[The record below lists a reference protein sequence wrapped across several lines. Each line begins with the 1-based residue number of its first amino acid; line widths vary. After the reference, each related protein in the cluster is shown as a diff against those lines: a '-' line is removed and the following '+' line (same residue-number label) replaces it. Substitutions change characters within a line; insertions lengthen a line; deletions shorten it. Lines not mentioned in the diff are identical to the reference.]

1 MKQNLK
7 FKTVFTFVFA
17 SVFMFL
23 ACINI
28 FAIDPQQK
36 KSQVNIPIAMALDDG
51 YTYPTIVSITSIMEN
66 ASRDTYYDFYIMHPS
81 NFKTDNKNKIMSLT
95 KKYNKC
101 KIKFINMEK
110 AYSSAYDKGHIT
122 TPAYYRLSLP
132 DKLPN
137 IDKILWL
144 DGDTLIFK
152 DLREMYNLDM
162 RGLYCRGLLDDYP
175 HRLSKF
181 GIKCDKYI
189 CSGVMVM
196 NLKDMR
202 RDRVVQKFNKFIKAN
217 NSKLAQHDQTVI
229 NYVCRGKIGK
239 LPPRFGMFNYYSQ
252 RNDWKKYCKNGYTQK
267 EMENAFDN
275 LSIIH
280 CICKP
285 WNNPKV
291 AFGRHWWDYARK
303 TAFYKDICKKY
314 PASRRK

>member
-66 ASRDTYYDFYIMHPS
+66 A
-81 NFKTDNKNKIMSLT
+81 
-95 KKYNKC
+95 
-101 KIKFINMEK
+101 
-110 AYSSAYDKGHIT
+110 
-122 TPAYYRLSLP
+122 
-132 DKLPN
+132 
-137 IDKILWL
+137 
-144 DGDTLIFK
+144 
-152 DLREMYNLDM
+152 
-162 RGLYCRGLLDDYP
+162 
-175 HRLSKF
+175 
-181 GIKCDKYI
+181 
-189 CSGVMVM
+189 
-196 NLKDMR
+196 
-202 RDRVVQKFNKFIKAN
+202 
-217 NSKLAQHDQTVI
+217 
-229 NYVCRGKIGK
+229 
-239 LPPRFGMFNYYSQ
+239 
-252 RNDWKKYCKNGYTQK
+252 
-267 EMENAFDN
+267 FDN